1 MSRYFK
7 KNSIANHFAIIK
19 LCKILSFLIFFNKE
33 NRRLQII
40 RTSQRRS
47 QLKKWLE
54 NADIEGWWCTVAA
67 AAWLSRSVSL
77 GSPDGID
84 IHSWNLARIFRRAS
98 LTDAHNAF
106 RRRASTV
113 ARTRSKSRSYS
124 MHMHINALECPNDP
138 VYESWRSYIVAST
151 LWRALSPNQGK
162 LPPIHAFIR
171 Y

>member
-1 MSRYFK
+1 MY
-7 KNSIANHFAIIK
+7 NIK
-19 LCKILSFLIFFNKE
+19 FLNFSYEE

-40 RTSQRRS
+40 RTSQKKL

-54 NADIEGWWCTVAA
+54 NRDIEGWWCTAA

-84 IHSWNLARIFRRAS
+84 IHSRNLARIFRRAS

-113 ARTRSKSRSYS
+113 ARTRSESRSYS

-162 LPPIHAFIR
+162 LPPIHASIR